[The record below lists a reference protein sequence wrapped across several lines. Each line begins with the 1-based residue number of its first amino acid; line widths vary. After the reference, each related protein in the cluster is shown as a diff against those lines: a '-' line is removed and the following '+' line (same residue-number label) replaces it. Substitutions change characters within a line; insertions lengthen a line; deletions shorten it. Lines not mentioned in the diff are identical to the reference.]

1 MKQYK
6 NFINGEWVSA
16 VSGDTFTNLNPAD
29 TREAVTEY
37 ALGGRAEAQF
47 YLSIGSDVKVI
58 GTWQAGGQI
67 TQQFPPASLPGRICV
82 ALL

>member
-29 TREAVTEY
+29 TRETVTEY
-37 ALGGRAEAQF
+37 ALGGRAEAQAA
-47 YLSIGSDVKVI
+47 IDAA
-58 GTWQAGGQI
+58 QAA
-67 TQQFPPASLPGRICV
+67 FPAWRATTSP
-82 ALL
+82 